1 MEICGASGEDRVGA
15 VGDEL
20 AVARD
25 DLQVGTMAIPL
36 ASSWP
41 KRPGAGDAVA
51 LVGAPRRRHSW
62 RPVRRSQ
69 LRAASL
75 CASPPLRALRHADGS
90 AEPCLSK
97 CAPAYRGGVQVP
109 CVRHPFALLCATSTT
124 TSTSRWDKTPPA
136 ASYAGGIVG
145 KAVET
150 ILIQI
155 VTAPVRAFSLEKLTE
170 TVRTLE
176 HQRPGHNVE
185 ELSCAVLAELARKR
199 TRRPANLVPEAIRM
213 ARTAATCRSPV
224 PGARPA
230 SEVREWG
237 SRAGPRGHR

>member
-1 MEICGASGEDRVGA
+1 MI
-15 VGDEL
+15 
-20 AVARD
+20 
-25 DLQVGTMAIPL
+25 
-36 ASSWP
+36 SWSVP
-41 KRPGAGDAVA
+41 WPFLSPRPGRKRPGAGDAVA
-51 LVGAPRRRHSW
+51 LVGAPRRRILGVLSADHSC
-62 RPVRRSQ
+62 VRRHCVHL
-69 LRAASL
+69 LRSARSGMLTGLRSPAS
-75 CASPPLRALRHADGS
+75 ANAH
-90 AEPCLSK
+90 
-97 CAPAYRGGVQVP
+97 PAYRGGVQVP
-109 CVRHPFALLCATSTT
+109 CVRHPLALLCATSTT

-136 ASYAGGIVG
+136 ASYAGGIAG